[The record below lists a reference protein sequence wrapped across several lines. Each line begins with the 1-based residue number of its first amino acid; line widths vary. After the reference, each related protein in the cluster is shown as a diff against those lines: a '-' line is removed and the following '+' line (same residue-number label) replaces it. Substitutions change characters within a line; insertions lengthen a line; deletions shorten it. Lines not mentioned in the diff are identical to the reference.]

1 MSRFTNLTL
10 TELEADQSAIECA
23 LEAKRRQAAAM
34 ETLLEIDGELY
45 PDDSLIAFAKA
56 RANVLNASSAWGS
69 EDGALINALVA
80 RIEGVSDGSIVALLE
95 DAFEIICDQLP
106 GEFPAWVSDARAALF
121 AMRGRP

>member
-1 MSRFTNLTL
+1 MTRYTNLTL
-10 TELEADQSAIECA
+10 VELEADREAGKYADDLAALNEAIQ
-23 LEAKRRQAAAM
+23 AKRRQATAM

-80 RIEGVSDGSIVALLE
+80 RIEGV
-95 DAFEIICDQLP
+95 
-106 GEFPAWVSDARAALF
+106 
-121 AMRGRP
+121 GRD